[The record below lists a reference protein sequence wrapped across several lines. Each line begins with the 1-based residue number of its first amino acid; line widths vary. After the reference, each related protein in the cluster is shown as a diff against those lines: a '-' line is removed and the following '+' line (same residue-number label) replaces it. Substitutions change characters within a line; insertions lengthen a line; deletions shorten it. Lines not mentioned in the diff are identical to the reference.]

1 MTTPH
6 TPTESSGL
14 LRSLSKSNVF
24 EETSRVLRSISRS
37 NAFEEDPATLTTALY
52 ASATVTEIH
61 TSPLQAWLGTL
72 ILAASLI
79 TVSSVGIALDLQTGV
94 TPLLKLFWRM
104 TATAFFMGLF
114 AYARGCSFK
123 LPTTIDVV
131 SMAFA
136 GIGYVIFLGTFICA
150 LDMTS
155 VSHAYIFNNCHS
167 LLLVLGKL
175 VFRQPVTGAQLTGT
189 LIGLIGGIVTTLDF
203 HVSDPNAPITLP
215 SMEGDF
221 VAFLGAIG
229 GVLYLTQA
237 ERLRPNVD
245 LMVFMYY
252 LDLIGAGI
260 LLTLLV
266 CMGAPLELSMDPT
279 VGLYGWMTPAANRLP
294 VALYI
299 VFVCDFIGT
308 MGYVRGLYYFEP
320 IVISM
325 VMLLEPIIATVIGI
339 LAQVEAIPGLLTLGG
354 GLLVLA
360 GTALVILSSP
370 TKASD
375 ADDVEKARLTP
386 PKRSLSD
393 SVPTIQV

>member
-61 TSPLQAWLGTL
+61 TSPLQAWLGTF

-175 VFRQPVTGAQLTGT
+175 VFRQP
-189 LIGLIGGIVTTLDF
+189 
-203 HVSDPNAPITLP
+203 
-215 SMEGDF
+215 
-221 VAFLGAIG
+221 
-229 GVLYLTQA
+229 
-237 ERLRPNVD
+237 
-245 LMVFMYY
+245 
-252 LDLIGAGI
+252 
-260 LLTLLV
+260 
-266 CMGAPLELSMDPT
+266 
-279 VGLYGWMTPAANRLP
+279 
-294 VALYI
+294 
-299 VFVCDFIGT
+299 
-308 MGYVRGLYYFEP
+308 
-320 IVISM
+320 
-325 VMLLEPIIATVIGI
+325 
-339 LAQVEAIPGLLTLGG
+339 
-354 GLLVLA
+354 
-360 GTALVILSSP
+360 
-370 TKASD
+370 
-375 ADDVEKARLTP
+375 
-386 PKRSLSD
+386 
-393 SVPTIQV
+393 